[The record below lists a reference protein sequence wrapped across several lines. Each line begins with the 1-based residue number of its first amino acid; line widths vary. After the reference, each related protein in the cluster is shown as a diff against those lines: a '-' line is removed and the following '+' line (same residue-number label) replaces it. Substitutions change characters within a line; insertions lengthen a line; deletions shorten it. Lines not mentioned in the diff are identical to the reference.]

1 MKRNE
6 DVRRPAGTPC
16 SAAYHHTI
24 MNIAVLALQGAF
36 AEHRQ
41 MLHRLG
47 VESHEVR
54 QLSDWEKPKDGLIIP
69 GGESTTITRLLYRE
83 GLFEP
88 IREAILKGLPVFG
101 TCAGLIVLAR
111 HIEKEDDTESHAVD
125 EEKEQEQKLLPDT
138 TADDYPQLATMDITV
153 RRNAYGRQLG
163 SFHTIAD
170 IPEIGTRLPLTFI
183 RAPFISR
190 VHGNAKILATVDGH
204 IVAAQEGCQL
214 VTAFHPE
221 LTDDV
226 RVHQYFINLIG

>member
-1 MKRNE
+1 MKRSE
-6 DVRRPAGTPC
+6 EVRPAGTPC
-16 SAAYHHTI
+16 SSAYHHTI

-41 MLHRLG
+41 MLQRLG

-54 QLSDWEKPKDGLIIP
+54 QLSDWEKPKDALIIP
-69 GGESTTITRLLYRE
+69 GGESTTITRLLHRE

-111 HIEKEDDTESHAVD
+111 HVEREDATESRAVNG
-125 EEKEQEQKLLPDT
+125 KKGQKLQPDT
-138 TADDYPQLATMDITV
+138 ATDDYPRLATMNITV

-163 SFHTIAD
+163 SFHTITD